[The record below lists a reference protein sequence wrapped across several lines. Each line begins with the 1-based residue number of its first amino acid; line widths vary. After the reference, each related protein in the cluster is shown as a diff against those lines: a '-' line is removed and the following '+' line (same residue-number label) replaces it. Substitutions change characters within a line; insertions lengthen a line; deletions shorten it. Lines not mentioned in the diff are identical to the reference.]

1 MGSFIKQRMFCP
13 VLIPISKHNIL
24 GSSGI
29 ITATWFSM
37 CDLEGF
43 QRASVKCRAAQWC
56 MPRVPPSTHTPPSDS
71 PKPDYT
77 AFPGFLNGILIKL
90 LKKKKGKPTTPP
102 CTPPHKPGFTFL
114 FNSAFLLR
122 HTKGF
127 SIRLPSGS
135 SVIISIWDVQEKKH
149 GDWDIMLCWN
159 RSF

>member
-90 LKKKKGKPTTPP
+90 LKKKRESQPPLRVPLPTSLVSHFYLTVPFFCVIQRAFP
-102 CTPPHKPGFTFL
+102 LGFHQAQVL
-114 FNSAFLLR
+114 
-122 HTKGF
+122 
-127 SIRLPSGS
+127 S
-135 SVIISIWDVQEKKH
+135 SPFEMYKKRSMVIEI
-149 GDWDIMLCWN
+149 
-159 RSF
+159 